1 MKACPLCRI
10 TCTPSGRPPWSL
22 RDRKRTFDAM
32 APAGEFITQLVNF
45 AARPTSANRAPLDNT
60 VGSGR
65 FLCCRRW
72 LALRHEDAA
81 EDQENADP
89 GQERVVAHFALAG
102 RRGHQLRT
110 GVVGVEEAHQRARNL
125 LGRQIEVEPP
135 AHRQQNA
142 YRAAQGEPERVVR
155 LDEAPRWRC
164 DLIKPSLLCLRTELG
179 DRCGG

>member
-45 AARPTSANRAPLDNT
+45 EARPTRASPAPLDNT
-60 VGSGR
+60 VRSRR
-65 FLCCRRW
+65 FMCSRRW
-72 LALRHEDAA
+72 LELRHEDAA
-81 EDQENADP
+81 EDQEDADP
-89 GQERVVAHFALAG
+89 GQERVIAYLALAR

-110 GVVGVEEAHQRARNL
+110 GVVGVKEAHQRPRNL

-142 YRAAQGEPERVVR
+142 YRAAQGEPKCIVR
-155 LDEAPRWRC
+155 LDEAPRR
-164 DLIKPSLLCLRTELG
+164 
-179 DRCGG
+179 